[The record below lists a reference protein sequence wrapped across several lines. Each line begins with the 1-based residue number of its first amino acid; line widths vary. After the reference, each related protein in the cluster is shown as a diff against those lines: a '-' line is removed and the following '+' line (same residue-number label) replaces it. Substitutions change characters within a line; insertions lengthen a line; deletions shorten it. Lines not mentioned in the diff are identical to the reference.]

1 MNSLGEE
8 IQEKIKKTESEK
20 RERIEASP
28 YRAVFHLMPP
38 VGWLN
43 DPNGLCQLHGV
54 YHVFFQYSP
63 FHVDGGMKA
72 WGHAT
77 SNDLISYTYQGAP
90 LVPDESFDKDGVYSG
105 CAWVEED
112 RMHLYYTG
120 NVKEEGEHDYIYSGR
135 GANVIYVSSEDGVHF
150 SEKELLLTNADYP
163 AECTNHVRDPK
174 IYKKDGSYYMVLG
187 VRLNGNGQ
195 GDKGAILIYRSE
207 DLKHFSYDHTYTTE
221 EPFGYMWECPDIFE
235 LDGKEI
241 LSISPQGLET
251 LEYRFQ
257 NIYQSGYFIKG
268 TDEFTEWDMGF
279 DFYAPQTFLDETGRR
294 ILIGW
299 AGMPDADY
307 KGRLETEEWQHL
319 MTIPRELRYADGKIL
334 QNPIEELENY
344 RKEEILVETGEKFS
358 FKNISLDLTLEA
370 KKLSGR
376 LFISDECVVECKE
389 DEISLSFSGE
399 SGAGRKQRKARI
411 TVIHKLRVLLDQSI
425 MEIFVN
431 DGELVLTSRMFIEKK
446 NRFVKL
452 DMKADFIACY
462 KIEV

>member
-187 VRLNGNGQ
+187 VILYGNGQ

-221 EPFGYMWECPDIFE
+221 ETFGYMWECPDIFE

-399 SGAGRKQRKARI
+399 SGAGRKQRKAKV
-411 TVIHKLRVLLDQSI
+411 TEIHKLR
-425 MEIFVN
+425 
-431 DGELVLTSRMFIEKK
+431 
-446 NRFVKL
+446 
-452 DMKADFIACY
+452 
-462 KIEV
+462 